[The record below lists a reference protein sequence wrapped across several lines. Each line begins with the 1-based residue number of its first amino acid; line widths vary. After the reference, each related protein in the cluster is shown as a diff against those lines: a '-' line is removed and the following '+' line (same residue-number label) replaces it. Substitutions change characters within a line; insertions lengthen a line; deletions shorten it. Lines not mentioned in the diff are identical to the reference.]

1 MHSVPSGQVVRV
13 LNIAPHPQWPNHK
26 QVTVGAETFCRGEDR
41 WFSGSRTI
49 ILGLGER
56 STTTV
61 AKDVFSQAKPGQ
73 TMDGAL
79 YCYYKARE
87 PFTA

>member
-1 MHSVPSGQVVRV
+1 MQSVPSGQVVRV
-13 LNIAPHPQWPNHK
+13 LDVQQHPKWPNHK
-26 QVTVGAETFCRGEDR
+26 LVTVGAETFCRGEDR
-41 WFSGSRTI
+41 WFSGSRTV

-61 AKDVFSQAKPGQ
+61 ARDVFPYATPGK

-79 YCYYKARE
+79 FCYYKARE
-87 PFTA
+87 PLAV